1 MELFRI
7 RPNGKYQRVEATS
20 CPQLPSA
27 ETKAYHL
34 DVPLGSITDH
44 VWPKHCIAV
53 VPYGVLVMVFC
64 FRASVSCGES
74 KRTEWCCL
82 ARHRLV
88 ATDGEEQDFLARQQQ
103 HSGLQTRRQRL
114 GESQL
119 KVC

>member
-1 MELFRI
+1 M
-7 RPNGKYQRVEATS
+7 
-20 CPQLPSA
+20 
-27 ETKAYHL
+27 
-34 DVPLGSITDH
+34 VPLGSITDH

-53 VPYGVLVMVFC
+53 VPYGVLVMVSGPASLAARARGQNG
-64 FRASVSCGES
+64 FR
-74 KRTEWCCL
+74 L

-119 KVC
+119 KV